1 MSSNKYIPPN
11 KRNTDTTSNTMPP
24 QNRRPYRKPQ
34 WEIAEEQRLAK
45 EQLRISAEEEKRKNV
60 ELTDDNFPTLGAPA
74 SRVTTWGGNKSFAAL
89 AVEWDEK
96 SKQEELETKHQKEKE
111 EQQTAIFRR
120 RNAMPLPQFHN
131 VHDFK
136 EVDDDVEEKPAPVDN
151 DGWVTVDRRKY
162 RRQKTI
168 EEKLARPPTPEDD
181 NSVWNN
187 DAPEE
192 RETCWDERT

>member
-11 KRNTDTTSNTMPP
+11 KRNTDTMNNTHQQ

-34 WEIAEEQRLAK
+34 WEIAEEERRAK
-45 EQLRISAEEEKRKNV
+45 EQLKLSAEEERRKNV
-60 ELTDDNFPTLGAPA
+60 ELTDNNFPSLGSPVSKATA
-74 SRVTTWGGNKSFAAL
+74 WGGAKSFAAL

-96 SKQEELETKHQKEKE
+96 TKMEEKQQEKVEEPT
-111 EQQTAIFRR
+111 TVFRR
-120 RNAMPLPQFHN
+120 RNALPLPQFHN
-131 VHDFK
+131 VRRF
-136 EVDDDVEEKPAPVDN
+136 VEPEEEEEQPSKPTPVED

-168 EEKLARPPTPEDD
+168 EEKLARPPTPDQNND
-181 NSVWNN
+181 SVWNN

-192 RETCWDERT
+192 NETCWDER